1 MDEKPRRRGQ
11 FGYLFWGCLVVL
23 ALAVGF
29 FAGWRMTEHL
39 MKRENDLIRK
49 DNARLQSQVQRQ
61 GEYIDELYEQVQK
74 GKRTEGVD

>member
-1 MDEKPRRRGQ
+1 MDEKPRQRGQ

-29 FAGWRMTEHL
+29 VAGWRMTEHL
-39 MKRENDLIRK
+39 MRGENDLIRK
-49 DNARLQSQVQRQ
+49 ENAKLQSQVRQRS
-61 GEYIDELYEQVQK
+61 EYIEELYEQVQK